1 MKQTEFKRFGDVL
14 NGVMEVYG
22 RDRSPTAIALWW
34 KVLEKFE
41 LSDVEGALAQHVRT
55 SRFAPTPADVV
66 TIICERDGRPGAEE
80 AWAMIPRSEA
90 ESVIW
95 TEEMAKAYGVCAP
108 LLSAG
113 DSVAARRA
121 FIDSYKSE
129 VDKARLHGTPVKVT
143 PSWGWDENSKEA
155 AVRAA
160 IERGMLTHQRAV
172 ALLPTYESSQQGEAL
187 AITNDVI
194 KRLTDVT

>member
-1 MKQTEFKRFGDVL
+1 MRQSEFKRFGDIL

-34 KVLEKFE
+34 KVLEKFD
-41 LSDVEGALAQHVRT
+41 LADVEGALAQHVRT
-55 SRFAPTPADVV
+55 NRFAPTPADVV

-80 AWAMIPRSEA
+80 AWAMIPRGEA

-108 LLSAG
+108 LISAG
-113 DSVAARRA
+113 DYVAARRA

-129 VDKARLHGTPVKVT
+129 VDKARLSGIPVKVS
-143 PSWGWDENSKEA
+143 PSWGWDENSKES

-160 IERGMLTHQRAV
+160 IERGMLTHQRALV
-172 ALLPTYESSQQGEAL
+172 FLPTYEATQQGQ
-187 AITNDVI
+187 AIAIANDVI
-194 KRLTDVT
+194 KRLADVK